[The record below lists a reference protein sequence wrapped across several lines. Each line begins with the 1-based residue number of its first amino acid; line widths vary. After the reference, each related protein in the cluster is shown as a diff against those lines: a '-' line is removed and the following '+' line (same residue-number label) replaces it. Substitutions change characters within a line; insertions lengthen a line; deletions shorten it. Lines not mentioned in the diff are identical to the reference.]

1 MAKISHK
8 LIALSTTA
16 LSVFYPFCYKMIDN
30 YSKYHFNVMPRF
42 GIQIIFVV
50 LMALCY
56 VFLFREQVENKILY
70 VIFAIINFA
79 SSWLIFSYVPMTLRI
94 FPVYS
99 LLTGFI
105 FLFCAIL
112 NRCSHQKH
120 LNSIHAPVLASF
132 YPNDKQVLCYIFC

>member
-1 MAKISHK
+1 MTKISHK
-8 LIALSTTA
+8 LIALSTTV

-42 GIQIIFVV
+42 GMQIIFVV

-56 VFLFREQVENKILY
+56 IFLLREQVENKILY

-79 SSWLIFSYVPMTLRI
+79 SSWLVFYYIAMTLMI

-105 FLFCAIL
+105 FLFCVIL
-112 NRCSHQKH
+112 NHRSH
-120 LNSIHAPVLASF
+120 
-132 YPNDKQVLCYIFC
+132 